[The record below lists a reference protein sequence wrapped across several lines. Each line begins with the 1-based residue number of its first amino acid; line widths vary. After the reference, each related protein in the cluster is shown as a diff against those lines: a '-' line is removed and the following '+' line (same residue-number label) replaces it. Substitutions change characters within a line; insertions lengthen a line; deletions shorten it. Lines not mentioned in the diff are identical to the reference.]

1 MVSRVSVS
9 PEVNH
14 PNVVATVR
22 EEEAEAGVSVPHH
35 DIGGCGLVTRQ
46 IEDNW
51 GLGGTR
57 GDPEQSRTY
66 FSGILT

>member
-9 PEVNH
+9 PEVDH
-14 PNVVATVR
+14 PDVVATVR

-35 DIGGCGLVTRQ
+35 NVRGCGLVTRQ

-51 GLGGTR
+51 GLRGTR
-57 GDPEQSRTY
+57 GNPEGVY
-66 FSGILT
+66 M